1 MYPIRL
7 HRVFSQRRQLGFS
20 MVDYIGMDLLV
31 HEKETSADLF
41 IKRNLRYRAWRFAG
55 EGNANS
61 GSQGILVVL
70 GTNKRQRTAW
80 ACYSWDKQLAAICG
94 KPPLLR
100 IWDHDVSL
108 PEVFE
113 ETELTSTE
121 HPENQDEKLCAI
133 FIQQILLSV
142 VLEKTLTSCTHHPEF
157 DNCEMLNRWARSMRL
172 EVEDTK
178 ALDDSTRL
186 LTEWREWV
194 QQRCLLEY
202 ARVLI

>member
-1 MYPIRL
+1 
-7 HRVFSQRRQLGFS
+7 
-20 MVDYIGMDLLV
+20 MDLLV

-100 IWDHDVSL
+100 IWTYDVSL

-121 HPENQDEKLCAI
+121 YSENQDEKLCAI

-178 ALDDSTRL
+178 ALDDSMRL

-194 QQRCLLEY
+194 QQWCMLEY
-202 ARVLI
+202 ARALI